1 MVLKG
6 PFQIGLICM
15 FGKRSATELHP
26 QPQGCFIMDTYIDNR
41 NQQQQQQAY
50 VHYLS

>member
-15 FGKRSATELHP
+15 FGKRSDTELHL

-41 NQQQQQQAY
+41 NQQQQAH